1 VEART
6 FGMNKKIIALYIGIS
21 LIFLCT
27 LGISPYPGSFIIK
40 AIPAI
45 ILAIASLRNHDIPK
59 IRYMVFGF
67 LFSAVGDIFLELD
80 RTNFF
85 VHGLG
90 SFLIAHIFYSIGLFT
105 KKSSIKDHKRVASAM
120 ILFSMTMIFILS
132 PKLGNL
138 LIPVSLYI
146 LVISI
151 MGVLSCGFLDN
162 SPLVTLGA
170 SLFIISDSLIAV
182 DKFLMPI
189 PMAGIFIMVT
199 YYAANFLIAYGFLN
213 QRGRPL

>member
-1 VEART
+1 
-6 FGMNKKIIALYIGIS
+6 MKKLIIALYIGVS
-21 LIFLCT
+21 LLFLIT
-27 LGISPYPGSFIIK
+27 LGFTPYPGSYVVK

-45 ILAIASLRNHDIPK
+45 LLAIACQKNNEIPK
-59 IRYMVFGF
+59 VQFLKFGF
-67 LFSAVGDIFLELD
+67 LFSAIGDVFLELD

-90 SFLIAHIFYSIGLFT
+90 SFLVAHIFYSISLFT
-105 KKSSIKDHKRVASAM
+105 KKSSIKENKLIASTM
-120 ILFSMTMIFILS
+120 VLFTLMMVFILS

-146 LVISI
+146 TVISI
-151 MGVLSCGFLDN
+151 MGVLSCGFIKD

-170 SLFIISDSLIAV
+170 SLFIISDSLIAI
-182 DKFLMPI
+182 DKFLTPI

-199 YYAANFLIAYGFLN
+199 YYAANFLIGYGYLAQN
-213 QRGRPL
+213 RLGQPEKKA